1 MYCNFFIILLML
13 GFSACAPRAVVFFN
27 KNYYTHPIN
36 RIALLE
42 FTDYPSYPGSGEIIA
57 STFESYLLGAGYNLI
72 ERRQINKILKEQD
85 LDLSRFDQA
94 TISKIGKLL
103 GVDALAFGSLTNF
116 SNIREQTVMVN
127 MPQQQSEPM
136 FGQTTTVAHNGNT
149 TIANTQNYISGY
161 SYSYIDYLVPKIETL
176 PASIGMSVRLVS
188 VETGEL
194 LWSASASGSG
204 DNLTLAAQEA
214 SSKLMQEII
223 KQMKQ
228 NSKM

>member
-1 MYCNFFIILLML
+1 ML

-27 KNYYTHPIN
+27 KSYYLHPIN
-36 RIALLE
+36 RIALID
-42 FTDYPSYPGSGEIIA
+42 FTDYPSYPGSGEVIA

-72 ERRQINKILKEQD
+72 ERRQINEILKEQD
-85 LDLSRFDQA
+85 LDPSRFDQA

-127 MPQQQSEPM
+127 MPQQQTEPI
-136 FGQTTTVAHNGNT
+136 FGQTTTVAHDGNT
-149 TIANTQNYISGY
+149 TTATTQNYVTGY
-161 SYSYIDYLVPKIETL
+161 SYTGIDYLVPKVETL

-204 DNLTLAAQEA
+204 ANLTLAAQDA
-214 SSKLMQEII
+214 SSKLTQEII

-228 NSKM
+228 NSKK